1 MQNAAAAQALENVAL
16 LEEWVQLLRSR
27 DEAAQAEAQAR
38 FGTDQAQIWQPA
50 WCSSSSKKNSNHKR
64 GVVYD

>member
-27 DEAAQAEAQAR
+27 DEAAQVEAQASDLATCLV
-38 FGTDQAQIWQPA
+38 FILLEGEQ
-50 WCSSSSKKNSNHKR
+50 
-64 GVVYD
+64 